1 MDNTKANRAADA
13 LLDVE
18 YPFLINIGCQAHGL
32 SLLLKDM
39 VKDSSGL
46 VGKTF
51 ERTATRVNSF
61 NDGEK
66 RRALIHTKQEQIY
79 GKVDI
84 QPWLSCALRSPFMAC
99 ILCCNTQQ
107 KRQNWHA
114 RDD

>member
-39 VKDSSGL
+39 AKNSSGL

-51 ERTATRVNSF
+51 ERTATLVNSF

-66 RRALIHTKQEQIY
+66 LRTLIHKKQEQIY
-79 GKVDI
+79 GKVKTR
-84 QPWLSCALRSPFMAC
+84 P
-99 ILCCNTQQ
+99 
-107 KRQNWHA
+107 
-114 RDD
+114 